1 MRRLVHILGRWNPL
15 TRSPSVT
22 TTQLRCL
29 QTSPPL
35 QARKKRPQE
44 QKDIPFTV
52 REFEQAGPNGKRI
65 EVDENAGLKDEE
77 RLLQIKVRQ
86 LEDELRI
93 MREGPFGPNSELM
106 MALPPQEREIA
117 LNALAEHK
125 KKFPNSLDDNFGD
138 PELEKMLE
146 KEAGLGTEEYE
157 DGTEDTPQPGAPP
170 ARVQFQLKQEYK
182 VLIKGLNRTLAMV
195 AEDKDNREHG
205 AEMWKWYLRCKR
217 FIPHFTSQIEQDI
230 WDLIWES
237 QLQVSECSGHLK
249 TVAEDILAC
258 GKELQDQ
265 QWLLYIDSLHVL
277 GLTGSAI
284 ERWHEA
290 RFEGTSDLQR
300 SPNFWR
306 LGAQLLADTDQPLQ
320 AERIASEAIDGSQ
333 GKNHRALMPVI
344 SAWARSSAT
353 FSHQKAWTCYLKV
366 KAGLGKQMTMDDY
379 DEISTSL
386 LTAHKPDLALAV
398 FKDMLLADENSVHDS
413 TALFKAAAGYVDE
426 VRASSITEKQ
436 VNGISLAALTVLPR
450 KYQNRYFYGS
460 WIKKLIGLGEIDA
473 AGAVVELMYERGVR
487 PDTKH
492 INGILGGW
500 LRDET
505 PTSWE
510 RAERMGWAMIEK
522 RIEYVDLRRH
532 ASYREVEAALSKSPA
547 GVLIPSF
554 VRRMVP
560 RANLETFSILLLH
573 YVRRS
578 NVNAA
583 QRLTK
588 HLSHAEIAPSAFYYN
603 QLLFLY
609 RSTEDIDAL
618 WGCYT
623 EMRDKDLPD
632 LETFACLWDAANLRA
647 SNKPAF
653 KSSTFPHLWDLFREM
668 QGWITTRSEQSQR
681 MIISQFPQAMYRQ
694 IIVCFASTRGL
705 MGMLLALHGMKE
717 LFDFY
722 PDDQITAVVTHQI
735 TRFLPREPRTQ
746 TQRGRKSRLQTM
758 KKAGVAR
765 IQKVTGEIETRRSLR
780 LMNEGMDP
788 LQLAEESPGPK
799 QLEILT
805 ELIVGV
811 LQRTTAEETVDI
823 PQWIDKSAQS
833 MGIVAPDIAHLTSKD
848 NTMESLS

>member
-1 MRRLVHILGRWNPL
+1 MRHLVHVLGRWNSSA
-15 TRSPSVT
+15 RSPSVLT
-22 TTQLRCL
+22 AQFRCL
-29 QTSPPL
+29 QTSAPL
-35 QARKKRPQE
+35 QIRKKGS
-44 QKDIPFTV
+44 QKQKNVPFTI
-52 REFEQAGPNGKRI
+52 REFEQAGPNGQRI

-77 RLLQIKVRQ
+77 RLLKIKVRQ

-125 KKFPNSLDDNFGD
+125 KKFPDSLDDNFSD

-146 KEAGLGTEEYE
+146 EGAGLGSEEVEE
-157 DGTEDTPQPGAPP
+157 DAEDTTQQGTAP
-170 ARVQFQLKQEYK
+170 ARVQFRLKQEYK
-182 VLIKGLNRTLAMV
+182 VLIKGLNRALAVV
-195 AEDKDNREHG
+195 AEDKDNREHS
-205 AEMWKWYLRCKR
+205 AELWKWYLRCKK
-217 FIPHFTSQIEQDI
+217 FIPQFTSQIEQDI

-237 QLQVSECSGHLK
+237 QLQVSECSKHLK
-249 TVAEDILAC
+249 TVAEDLLAC

-265 QWLLYIDSLHVL
+265 QWLVYIDSLHVL
-277 GLTGSAI
+277 GLNGSAI

-306 LGAQLLADTDQPLQ
+306 LGAQLLADSDQPLQ
-320 AERIASEAIDGSQ
+320 AERIAYEAIDERQ
-333 GKNHRALMPVI
+333 GKNYRALMPVI
-344 SAWARSSAT
+344 SAWARSSASY
-353 FSHQKAWTCYLKV
+353 SHQKAWTCYLKV

-398 FKDMLLADENSVHDS
+398 FKDMLLADQNSAYDS
-413 TALFKAAAGYVDE
+413 TALFKAAAGYVEE

-436 VNGISLAALTVLPR
+436 VNGISIAALTVLPR
-450 KYQNRYFYGS
+450 NFQNRYFYGS
-460 WIKKLIGLGEIDA
+460 WIKKLIGLGEVDA

-500 LRDET
+500 LRDEN
-505 PTSWE
+505 PASWE

-522 RIEYVDLRRH
+522 RIEYVDLRRR
-532 ASYREVEAALSKSPA
+532 ASYREVEAALCKTPA

-573 YVRRS
+573 YVKRS
-578 NVNAA
+578 NVNAG
-583 QRLTK
+583 QQLTE
-588 HLSHAEIAPSAFYYN
+588 HLSHAEVTPNAFYYN
-603 QLLFLY
+603 HLLFLY
-609 RSTEDIDAL
+609 LSTEDIDAL

-668 QGWITTRSEQSQR
+668 QGWLTSKPEQSQQ
-681 MIISQFPQAMYRQ
+681 MIISQFPHAMYRQ
-694 IIVCFASTRGL
+694 IISCFASTRGL
-705 MGMLLALHGMKE
+705 MGMLLALHGMKQ

-722 PDDQITAVVTHQI
+722 PDDHITSVVTHQI
-735 TRFLPREPRTQ
+735 TRFLPREPKTQ
-746 TQRGRKSRLQTM
+746 TPRPRKSRLQTT
-758 KKAGVAR
+758 KRTDVAR
-765 IQKVTGEIETRRSLR
+765 IQKVMGEIETRRSLK

-788 LQLAEESPGPK
+788 VQIVEEAPGPK
-799 QLEILT
+799 QLDILT
-805 ELIVGV
+805 ELLVGI
-811 LQRTTAEETVDI
+811 LKRTTSEESIHI

-833 MGIVAPDIAHLTSKD
+833 MGIDAPDVAHLTSKD
-848 NTMESLS
+848 T